1 MQFSAWVVFSI
12 FSFSFS
18 FSTMSTKHSVLGS
31 DELFPSEEAS
41 EEIIAVPVVN
51 MSTMVEMQTMI
62 EGFETKVTQLES
74 EIFYLKT
81 KGARSCNELKQIP
94 GFEKSGLFFIDPA
107 KTGTPI
113 QVFCDMD
120 LEETWISHDGED
132 LAPVTFCTGDG
143 CFVKEYSYEAP
154 YEQIEALKAQSETCY
169 QEISYGCKMAPLKNT
184 RFGHYF
190 GWWTGKD
197 GSKKFYID
205 GDDEDRAV
213 CGCHATSS
221 CLQSMF
227 NSTCNCDAV
236 FLPLWSS
243 DEGKLSNKESLPVR
257 TFVYGG
263 FISSQQ
269 EANITVGKLRCS
281 GSSKSEEDKSISASC
296 SGLKQD
302 GATRD
307 GFYLTRE
314 ESEKSIEASYC
325 QMSKPGY
332 VESNLKVESHDLG
345 GGGSKVVL
353 NVAIQS
359 HSYSSPRKTITTCQ
373 GNRNYYNLKT
383 STLRKLYEQI
393 DMHEAFNKEDGF
405 YTIPE
410 TGLYTIMIGKMDG
423 HCDTYYLVE
432 VDEPVDAGVS
442 TTQFYKSYYTN
453 TYTQWFI
460 SGTKL
465 QIKTT
470 HTSTN
475 SNSNF
480 QMTIVRIN

>member
-1 MQFSAWVVFSI
+1 
-12 FSFSFS
+12 
-18 FSTMSTKHSVLGS
+18 
-31 DELFPSEEAS
+31 
-41 EEIIAVPVVN
+41 
-51 MSTMVEMQTMI
+51 
-62 EGFETKVTQLES
+62 
-74 EIFYLKT
+74 
-81 KGARSCNELKQIP
+81 
-94 GFEKSGLFFIDPA
+94 
-107 KTGTPI
+107 
-113 QVFCDMD
+113 
-120 LEETWISHDGED
+120 
-132 LAPVTFCTGDG
+132 
-143 CFVKEYSYEAP
+143 
-154 YEQIEALKAQSETCY
+154 
-169 QEISYGCKMAPLKNT
+169 MAPLKNT

-281 GSSKSEEDKSISASC
+281 GSRKSKEDKSISTSC
-296 SGLKQD
+296 SSLKQD

-307 GFYLTRE
+307 GFYLTKE

-332 VESNLKVESHDLG
+332 VESNLKLESHDL

-359 HSYSSPRKTITTCQ
+359 HASPITQVLASIAIRYTQEAGGGAYSSRKTITTC
-373 GNRNYYNLKT
+373 GNARNYYNLKT
-383 STLRKLYEQI
+383 SILKKHYEQI
-393 DMHEAFNKEDGF
+393 DVHEAFNKEDGF

-423 HCDTYYLVE
+423 VCDTYYLVE
-432 VDEPVDAGVS
+432 VEEHVDAGVS
-442 TTQFYKSYYTN
+442 TTQFYKSLYTN
-453 TYTQWFI
+453 TYTQWFT

-465 QIKTT
+465 QIKST
-470 HTSTN
+470 HTSN

-480 QMTIVRIN
+480 QMTIVRVN